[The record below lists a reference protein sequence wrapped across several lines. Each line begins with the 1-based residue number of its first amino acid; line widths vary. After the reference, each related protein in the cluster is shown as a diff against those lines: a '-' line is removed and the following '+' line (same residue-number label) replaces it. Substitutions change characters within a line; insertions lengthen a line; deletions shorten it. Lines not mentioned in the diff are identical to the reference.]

1 VKLQLLFLLYSFI
14 QRDHF
19 AEGKRLYELNR
30 FEEGLASFD
39 MAIKHDPTNLN
50 AFTGRGVCLHVLK
63 RLDEALASYDMAIK
77 QDPTFTEA
85 FFAKGICLRDLN
97 RLEEAL
103 AVNDMALKHNP
114 NNSLAIK
121 TRKDLLERLKSK

>member
-1 VKLQLLFLLYSFI
+1 MY
-14 QRDHF
+14 
-19 AEGKRLYELNR
+19 ALNR
-30 FEEGLASFD
+30 FEGALASFD

-50 AFTGRGVCLHVLK
+50 AFIGRGVCLDDLN
-63 RLDEALASYDMAIK
+63 RLEEALVSNDMALK

-97 RLEEAL
+97 RLEDAL

-121 TRKDLLERLKSK
+121 NPKRSFRKIKIKINKNICFLFPFL